1 MLTDTEEYYGPAD
14 DTNIVEENIF
24 MSDDEQVEEDYDEDN
39 DWFQRNCGEVHEE
52 KIVIVFVRQLKEHF
66 RLCRV
71 CKASTTEGSLKTK
84 GTLVT
89 IQTSCSCGRSV
100 KWHSQPLLRRISAGN

>member
-1 MLTDTEEYYGPAD
+1 MLTDTDEEYYGSAD
-14 DTNIVEENIF
+14 DTNSVEEAIF

-52 KIVIVFVRQLKEHF
+52 KIVIVFVSQLKEHF

-71 CKASTTEGSLKTK
+71 CEPSTTEGSLKTK

-89 IQTSCSCGRSV
+89 IQMFLCTFCEVAFTASS
-100 KWHSQPLLRRISAGN
+100 